1 MSYSLYVPLRRIP
14 QHIEE
19 VREIVQTFL
28 SCNEETLIKYH
39 FDNKPKAIISNVV
52 HIKYKNEDCFL
63 YFYDSV
69 YEITGSKEFDCGLE
83 IIAMSSKV
91 SLPTVLAYS
100 FCDEDYIIFNDD
112 GLLGGVKNSLNRNF
126 TIRFRDFF
134 KRGLNIIQQYYYWQD
149 EEELLI
155 NMPMN
160 LEGFVGIGYCLSRVI
175 LYDFDFVYR
184 YVNDEIKTIT
194 PKSTSIHEIKK
205 MLPVWEKNYLET
217 GSVFGK
223 K

>member
-1 MSYSLYVPLRRIP
+1 M
-14 QHIEE
+14 
-19 VREIVQTFL
+19 
-28 SCNEETLIKYH
+28 
-39 FDNKPKAIISNVV
+39 
-52 HIKYKNEDCFL
+52 
-63 YFYDSV
+63 
-69 YEITGSKEFDCGLE
+69 
-83 IIAMSSKV
+83 
-91 SLPTVLAYS
+91 
-100 FCDEDYIIFNDD
+100 
-112 GLLGGVKNSLNRNF
+112 KNSLNRNF

-160 LEGFVGIGYCLSRVI
+160 LEGFVGIDYCLSLVI
-175 LYDFDFVYR
+175 LHDFDFVYR